1 MQIRSPWSNSLSAR
15 IAASLTLILAVGMTA
30 TISYFYLDTRGSYE
44 LVRARTLHEQA
55 RELMASIAPMH
66 GGTPEVHVS
75 ADWQKVYNRTDSG
88 YYYTI
93 YSEDGRIVG
102 VSPNLVGKS
111 PLPLTDLPSGTG
123 TWGNLQFVGPKVRP
137 TMTARLP
144 TGGFVVVARY
154 GPDEEALA
162 ESLLEERVEPLF
174 VFVPFG
180 FLALVLIMLI
190 TRRTLDPLKLASN
203 EAASIGPGN
212 LGQRIAAE
220 RLPVEIRPLVQAFND
235 AMERVAGSYEIER
248 RITANAAHELRTPL
262 TVLSLRL
269 QRARLGKPRIDWEGI
284 EADLARMNRLVSQLL
299 DLARKEAVQSP
310 SKEQVNLSR
319 LVREA
324 AAAVLPIA
332 EAKGRSIDVDADDA
346 LLSSGAPDDLR
357 DMFRNLIENAIV
369 HGEGTVT
376 ASARALKDENG
387 PMALIAITDEG
398 RSLPDDANETLF
410 ERFRK
415 GSTAAGVGAGLG
427 LSIVRHVVRLHG
439 GDVKFVPGI
448 GHTKVEVRVP
458 LSS

>member
-1 MQIRSPWSNSLSAR
+1 MRIRSLWSNSLSAR
-15 IAASLTLILAVGMTA
+15 IAAALTLILAVGVTA

-44 LVRARTLHEQA
+44 VVRARTFHEQA
-55 RELMASIAPMH
+55 RELMAGIAPTAA
-66 GGTPEVHVS
+66 GTPDVHVS

-93 YSEDGRIVG
+93 YSEDGRILG
-102 VSPNLVGKS
+102 VSPNLVGRS

-123 TWGNLQFVGPKVRP
+123 TWGDLQFLGPKAQP

-144 TGGFVVVARY
+144 AGGFVVVARY

-162 ESLLEERVEPLF
+162 ESLLEERIEPLF

-180 FLALVLIMLI
+180 FLALVLIVLI
-190 TRRTLDPLKLASN
+190 TRRTLDPLKAASS
-203 EAASIGPGN
+203 EAASIGPRN
-212 LGQRIAAE
+212 LGQRIAAD

-310 SKEQVNLSR
+310 PKQQVNLSR

-324 AAAVLPIA
+324 AAAVLPLA
-332 EAKGRSIDVDADDA
+332 EAKGRSIHVDADQA
-346 LLSSGAPDDLR
+346 LPSTGAADDLR

-376 ASARALKDENG
+376 ASAGVLENEDGLTALV
-387 PMALIAITDEG
+387 AVADEG
-398 RSLPDDANETLF
+398 RTLPDDANETLF

-415 GSTAAGVGAGLG
+415 GSTAAGGGAGLG
-427 LSIVRHVVRLHG
+427 LSIVRHVARLHG
-439 GDVKFVPGI
+439 GDVQFVPDL
-448 GHTKVEVRVP
+448 GHTRVEVRLP